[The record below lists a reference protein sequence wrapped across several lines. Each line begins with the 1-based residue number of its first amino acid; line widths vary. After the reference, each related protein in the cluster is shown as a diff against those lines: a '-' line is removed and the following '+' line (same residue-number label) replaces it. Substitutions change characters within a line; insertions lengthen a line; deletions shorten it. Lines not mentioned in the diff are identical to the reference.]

1 MNSSRRHDEGVL
13 KALSNSTRREI
24 VSQIAQKG
32 SATYTEI
39 MQVLGLDPILESGRF
54 NYHLKELADAGL
66 IERINGD
73 YQITDLGKKA
83 LVLLDQVR
91 DEPLVDRHGV
101 LSAAISMSPREEIRL
116 FTNQMKIMLAIMLMV
131 ISPIAAAFSRWLAAP
146 LLLLFFLGL
155 VFAFQSG
162 SYLYNIASR
171 YGLGLSTLLLLDQ
184 NWFLIRSPNRGN
196 FLAFTVV
203 AVTSLVIFVTYIM
216 LAATGV
222 ITFISGV
229 GLAMLSVSLLL
240 APLALVIAVAAIQ
253 KAEELESG
261 KREQ

>member
-1 MNSSRRHDEGVL
+1 MTRARGHDEGVL

-24 VSQIAQKG
+24 VNQIAEKG

-39 MQVLGLDPILESGRF
+39 MQVLGLDPPLESGRF

-66 IERINGD
+66 IERVNGD
-73 YQITDLGKKA
+73 YQLTDLGTKA

-116 FTNQMKIMLAIMLMV
+116 FANQMKIMLAIMSMV
-131 ISPIAAAFSRWLAAP
+131 ISPIVAVFSRWLTP
-146 LLLLFFLGL
+146 ILLLLFFLGL
-155 VFAFQSG
+155 VLALQSG
-162 SYLYNIASR
+162 SYLYNLAR
-171 YGLGLSTLLLLDQ
+171 RHGLGLSTLLLLDQ

-196 FLAFTVV
+196 FLAFTAV
-203 AVTSLVIFVTYIM
+203 AVTSLVVFVTYIM

-222 ITFISGV
+222 ITFVSRVGV
-229 GLAMLSVSLLL
+229 AMLGVSILL
-240 APLALVIAVAAIQ
+240 APIAFVIAVVAIQ
-253 KAEELESG
+253 KAEEMESTN
-261 KREQ
+261 REQ

>member
-1 MNSSRRHDEGVL
+1 MSR
-13 KALSNSTRREI
+13 
-24 VSQIAQKG
+24 IAEKG

-39 MQVLGLDPILESGRF
+39 MQVLGLDPALESGRF

-131 ISPIAAAFSRWLAAP
+131 ISPIAAAFSRWLVP
-146 LLLLFFLGL
+146 ILLLLFFLGL
-155 VFAFQSG
+155 VLAFQSG

-171 YGLGLSTLLLLDQ
+171 HGLGLSTLLLLDQ

-196 FLAFTVV
+196 FLAFSVV
-203 AVTSLVIFVTYIM
+203 GVTSLALFVTYIV
-216 LAATGV
+216 LVATRV
-222 ITFISGV
+222 ITLTSGV
-229 GLAMLSVSLLL
+229 GAAMLGVSLLL
-240 APLALVIAVAAIQ
+240 APMALLIAVAAIQ
-253 KAEELESG
+253 KAEEMESA
-261 KREQ
+261 ESDQ